1 MATPQD
7 NMRNSSAL
15 NIEKEQAMSKDV
27 LIIATIAGA
36 QNCAGA
42 IAEQIGAEVEVAT
55 SRRAGLLALRRKEFG
70 VVVVEANLVEAD
82 PEWADSLWA
91 SAGLAMPVQVNFAL
105 SGAARL
111 AREVK
116 AALARRDNEQALA
129 RRTVA
134 VEMEND
140 LKTSVTGLLLES
152 ELALRE
158 PLIPASLEPKLRHL
172 VELAGTLR
180 ERLRSATRAA
190 AL

>member
-1 MATPQD
+1 
-7 NMRNSSAL
+7 
-15 NIEKEQAMSKDV
+15 MSKDV